1 MKTQA
6 ALVRANGAVH
16 LNAKPAINMN
26 IAMVVSPG
34 NAKHNHPFR
43 FDDALKDFLA
53 AIFRVLLEHNR
64 QRIENFLD
72 RLMKLRFGRVLRLHL
87 GHQLC
92 YVISHWE
99 RSRFAELGLGGRWKY
114 KHNFPVHSRF
124 FCSEVQL
131 QMIGTPNWHSGLAVT
146 INLNG

>member
-1 MKTQA
+1 MEPQA
-6 ALVRANGAVH
+6 ALVRADGAVH
-16 LNAKPAINMN
+16 LNAKPAINMD

-43 FDDALKDFLA
+43 FDDALKYLLVP
-53 AIFRVLLEHNR
+53 ILRVLLEHNR

-99 RSRFAELGLGGRWKY
+99 GSRFTAPGLGGRWK
-114 KHNFPVHSRF
+114 
-124 FCSEVQL
+124 
-131 QMIGTPNWHSGLAVT
+131 
-146 INLNG
+146 